1 MKNAGQDGQGKRVT
15 RSAKRT
21 VVVIGAGR
29 MGADIALAFAIG
41 GWDCEVVET
50 AAAMRE
56 RATLYWA
63 NELTRLRA
71 KSRLKRIRLH
81 ADLVPVKWGAADL
94 VIEALPEKLALKQ
107 RFMARLEPL
116 IGDATIVVS
125 NTSSLRIKDVMSGMD
140 RPERCAGLHFMVPA
154 HVMLVVELTQGPATS
169 ASTVRK
175 LKAWLGELGK
185 VPIVLTRDVPG
196 MLINRIQHA
205 MYREIYHLIDAGI
218 VKPEDVDRAV
228 RFGFGFRFQYAGP
241 VVSRDIHGL
250 PVHLETAR
258 KIVPT
263 LYNGKTPGALLR
275 RLVAAGHHGVRTG
288 RGFYKWDRQTVDGRL
303 AHFSQ
308 LMEEAFARVKRRG
321 EPTEF

>member
-1 MKNAGQDGQGKRVT
+1 MQKTDKVAQRERAPHGGKRT
-15 RSAKRT
+15 A
-21 VVVIGAGR
+21 VVIGAGR
-29 MGADIALAFAIG
+29 MGADIALAFAVG

-50 AAAMRE
+50 NAAMR
-56 RATLYWA
+56 AHALLYWA
-63 NELTRLRA
+63 QELARLRA
-71 KSRLKRIRLH
+71 KAWLKKIRLH
-81 ADLVPVKWGAADL
+81 ADLTPVRWDAADL
-94 VIEALPEKLALKQ
+94 VIEAVSENLALKQ
-107 RFMARLEPL
+107 RLMKKLAPL
-116 IGDATIVVS
+116 VEDNTVLVS
-125 NTSSLRIKDVMSGMD
+125 NTSSLRIKDVMRGM
-140 RPERCAGLHFMVPA
+140 RLPGRCAGLHFMVPA
-154 HVMLVVELTQGPATS
+154 HVMLVVELTQGPHTS
-169 ASTVRK
+169 AATVRR
-175 LKAWLGELGK
+175 LQGWLGELGK

-218 VKPEDVDRAV
+218 VRPEDVDRAV

-250 PVHLETAR
+250 PVHLATAR

-288 RGFYKWDRQTVDGRL
+288 RGFYAWDKRTVDSRL

>member
-1 MKNAGQDGQGKRVT
+1 MTKAGKDGQEKRTT
-15 RSAKRT
+15 RNRQRT

-56 RATLYWA
+56 RATRYWSD
-63 NELTRLRA
+63 ELARLRA
-71 KSRLKRIRLH
+71 KSRLKCIRLH
-81 ADLVPVKWGAADL
+81 ADLGPVNWAAADL

-116 IGDATIVVS
+116 IGAATLVVS
-125 NTSSLRIKDVMSGMD
+125 NTSSLRIKDVMQGMQ
-140 RPERCAGLHFMVPA
+140 RPGRCAGLHFMVPA

-169 ASTVRK
+169 AATVRK
-175 LKAWLGELGK
+175 LKGWLVELGK
-185 VPIVLTRDVPG
+185 VPVVLTRDVPG

-205 MYREIYHLIDAGI
+205 MYREIYHLIDSGA

-263 LYNGKTPGALLR
+263 LYNGKKPGALLR
-275 RLVAAGHHGVRTG
+275 RLVADGHHGVRTG
-288 RGFYKWDRQTVDGRL
+288 RGFYKWDMQTVDGRL

-308 LMEEAFARVKRRG
+308 LMEEAFARVRKRG

>member
-1 MKNAGQDGQGKRVT
+1 M
-15 RSAKRT
+15 
-21 VVVIGAGR
+21 VVIGAGR

-41 GWDCEVVET
+41 GWDCEMVET
-50 AAAMRE
+50 DAATRARAMP
-56 RATLYWA
+56 YWA
-63 NELTRLRA
+63 QELARLRA
-71 KSRLKRIRLH
+71 KSRLKSMRMH
-81 ADLVPVKWGAADL
+81 ADLARVRWNAADL
-94 VIEALPEKLALKQ
+94 VIETIPEKLALKK
-107 RFMARLEPL
+107 RLMKSVEPL
-116 IGDATIVVS
+116 VRDDTVLVT
-125 NTSSLRIKDVMSGMD
+125 NTSSLRIKDVMDSLR
-140 RPERCAGLHFMVPA
+140 RPGRSAGLHFMVPA
-154 HVMLVVELTQGPATS
+154 HVMLAVELTQGPHTS
-169 ASTVRK
+169 AATLRK
-175 LKAWLGELGK
+175 LRGWLVELGK

-218 VKPEDVDRAV
+218 VGPEDVDRAV

-250 PVHLETAR
+250 PVHLATAR
-258 KIVPT
+258 QIVPT

-288 RGFYKWDRQTVDGRL
+288 RGFYTWDKTTVDSRL

-308 LMEEAFARVKRRG
+308 LMEEAIARVKRRG